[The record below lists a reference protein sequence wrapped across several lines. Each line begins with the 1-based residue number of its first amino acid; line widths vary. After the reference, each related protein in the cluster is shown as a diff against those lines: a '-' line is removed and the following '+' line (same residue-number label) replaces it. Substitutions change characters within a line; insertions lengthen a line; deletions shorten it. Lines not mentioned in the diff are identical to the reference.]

1 MSLLGWILNE
11 SRRIYEFSETAAV
24 IRAPGYGQSFDIH
37 GWYVVET
44 LSGQWNEQLIG
55 ECARGMCVGGGMNEQ
70 WFLVHN
76 ADFKVIWRQ
85 VV

>member
-1 MSLLGWILNE
+1 MRAGGFTS
-11 SRRIYEFSETAAV
+11 SQRRRRQL
-24 IRAPGYGQSFDIH
+24 RAPGYCQSFDIH
-37 GWYVVET
+37 GWYVVES